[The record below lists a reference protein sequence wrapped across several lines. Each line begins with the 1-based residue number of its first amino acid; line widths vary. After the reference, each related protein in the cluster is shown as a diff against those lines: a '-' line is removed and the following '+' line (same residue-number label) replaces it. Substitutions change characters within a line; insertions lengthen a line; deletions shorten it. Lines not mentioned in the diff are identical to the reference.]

1 MTPFEFG
8 RTVKRAGMWNDL
20 GQGLTTSWNN
30 GSRAFKGLTGGIG
43 ATVGAAGSN
52 LAGYGMQGYNAAA
65 GGLASAGNAVNSA
78 FGGDP
83 NKFKPGMFRQE
94 DIAGAHNAAGMM
106 REVGNGYGQDLMQ
119 SMGVGNMGG
128 MNLGSVHDENKSY
141 GDQAWQN
148 MLNKNKDL
156 MPKSTA
162 EFSQGANGVLDFA
175 AKTAPAAAI
184 GSTIQ
189 TATAAGTGATAAHKV
204 VQHGAN
210 AAKTLSSTS
219 NPVGWG
225 VGAGIDVARRG
236 AQHTLPVHA
245 PTRTPRMAKAGSAAF
260 LFGQYVKQAFELAP
274 KPPGSAPPAPSPA
287 PAASKPQR
295 TWNNFWT
302 GTHNPSNPTAYDDYR
317 RTMSRYVSPWNQDTS
332 GAQGKD
338 QGNVDTALKWG
349 TRAALG
355 TGAAAGT
362 AAAGVAAAAPT
373 LAATPVSSLPAYFAG
388 NAAATGTVAGAG
400 AGGAAASQ
408 NPTAQQMFPTIANTA
423 STAANAFNRA
433 TTDVAMRANDLKST
447 LWDRLPHPAREFHET
462 LEHHPFA
469 QALDPNTGIAK
480 HMNPVNT
487 SGNLMG
493 LLPHSV
499 TLPYEGM
506 HEGVHGLE
514 HTVNNFVGGGHGGV
528 AHAGMH

>member
-1 MTPFEFG
+1 
-8 RTVKRAGMWNDL
+8 
-20 GQGLTTSWNN
+20 
-30 GSRAFKGLTGGIG
+30 
-43 ATVGAAGSN
+43 
-52 LAGYGMQGYNAAA
+52 
-65 GGLASAGNAVNSA
+65 
-78 FGGDP
+78 
-83 NKFKPGMFRQE
+83 
-94 DIAGAHNAAGMM
+94 
-106 REVGNGYGQDLMQ
+106 
-119 SMGVGNMGG
+119 
-128 MNLGSVHDENKSY
+128 
-141 GDQAWQN
+141 
-148 MLNKNKDL
+148 MLNQNKDL

-184 GSTIQ
+184 GATVQ
-189 TATAAGTGATAAHKV
+189 AATAAGNGATAAHKV

-245 PTRTPRMAKAGSAAF
+245 PTATPASAPTMAKAGSVAF
-260 LFGQYVKQAFELAP
+260 LFGQYVKQSFELAP
-274 KPPGSAPPAPSPA
+274 KPAESLNQPIPKQNALAPKPSGSAPPAPAPAPA

-317 RTMSRYVSPWNQDTS
+317 RTVSRYVSPWNKDTS

-408 NPTAQQMFPTIANTA
+408 SPTAQQMFPTMANAA
-423 STAANAFNRA
+423 STAANTFNRVTA
-433 TTDVAMRANDLKST
+433 DVGTRANDLKST

-462 LEHHPFA
+462 IEHHPFA

-506 HEGVHGLE
+506 HESAHNLE